1 VLFFL
6 VACLVDLGTLLYK
19 VAKTKS
25 IYYVVR
31 VNALAVYFILLA
43 ICMVNWDGIIA
54 RYNFRNYKSSF
65 IHLPFM
71 SNLSDKTLPYLR
83 LTEEQMLTI
92 EGKQVEEIPFAKRG
106 YFKDIDYQNKI
117 AVRIRKFKK
126 KQKER
131 HWLESVW
138 AEDKAYQSLE

>member
-1 VLFFL
+1 MLFFL

-83 LTEEQMLTI
+83 LMRS
-92 EGKQVEEIPFAKRG
+92 K
-106 YFKDIDYQNKI
+106 Y
-117 AVRIRKFKK
+117 
-126 KQKER
+126 
-131 HWLESVW
+131 
-138 AEDKAYQSLE
+138 